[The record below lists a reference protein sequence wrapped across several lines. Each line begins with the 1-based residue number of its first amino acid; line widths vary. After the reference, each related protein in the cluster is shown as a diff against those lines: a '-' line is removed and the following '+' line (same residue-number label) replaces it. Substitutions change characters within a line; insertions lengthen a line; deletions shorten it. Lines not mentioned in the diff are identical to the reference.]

1 MVAKID
7 ADQPTEAVFLDALG
21 TLVQLEPPWI
31 GLRRALGDEVPEDR
45 LVMAV
50 RTEMAYYRDHAH
62 EGRDAESLAEL
73 RAASAQVLSQGLG
86 FEVPADVLVE
96 AIRFD
101 PYPDAPG
108 ALDELRGRGL
118 KLVCVSNWDIS
129 LGEVL
134 ERCGLL
140 DSLDGVVSS
149 AEAGAR
155 KPEPATFERALQIA
169 GCEPG
174 AALHV
179 GDTVEEDVAGAE
191 AAGIR
196 ALHLDRDGG
205 GDIASLAE
213 IEGHVR

>member
-1 MVAKID
+1 MAKID
-7 ADQPTEAVFLDALG
+7 ADRPTEAVFLDALG

-50 RTEMAYYRDHAH
+50 RAEMAYYRDHAQ
-62 EGRDAESLAEL
+62 EGRDEESLAEL

-101 PYPDAPG
+101 PFPDAPA
-108 ALDELRGRGL
+108 ALEDLRGRGL

-129 LGEVL
+129 LSEVL

-140 DSLDGVVSS
+140 EGLDGVVSS
-149 AEAGAR
+149 AEVGAS
-155 KPEPATFERALQIA
+155 KPDPAVFGRALEIA
-169 GCEPG
+169 SCEAA

-179 GDTVEEDVAGAE
+179 GDTAEEDVAGAE

-196 ALHLDRDGG
+196 ALLFDRDGG
-205 GDIASLAE
+205 GDIASLGEVAAHA
-213 IEGHVR
+213 G